1 MRTKMLRRGFLNC
14 VAAIPAI
21 PFITVAKADDRSP
34 RQQDEKVGS
43 TYLMN
48 STHIFRVKYNGKIVR
63 AERIGQDESVH
74 PYELKHGEYFTV
86 IEFNGNGYGMFDF
99 IHELDCWCQ
108 GEDGKVHRMAKERYE
123 FYPSIVSCD
132 QSDTI
137 TIRNPEKV
145 MDSRAAKN
153 NR

>member
-1 MRTKMLRRGFLNC
+1 MYRRRFLNFLT
-14 VAAIPAI
+14 VVPII
-21 PFITVAKADDRSP
+21 PFIPVAKTDGYNP
-34 RQQDEKVGS
+34 RQQDEKAGS

-48 STHIFRVKYNGKIVR
+48 SMHIFRVKYNGETVR
-63 AERIGQDESVH
+63 AERIGEVGTTDEH
-74 PYELKHGEYFTV
+74 KLKPHEYFTV

-99 IHELDCWCQ
+99 IHELDCWMA
-108 GEDGKVHRMAKERYE
+108 GKDGRECRMAKDRYE